1 MPLGE
6 LPPGALRV
14 EDLRMRGEER
24 REERAE
30 VTCVTTTGPGEKVVS
45 SSVGGEERGET
56 ADHGGR
62 KW

>member
-1 MPLGE
+1 M
-6 LPPGALRV
+6 

-45 SSVGGEERGET
+45 SSHEGGLLPPYGWNKTPGDGLSSSESLDT
-56 ADHGGR
+56 L
-62 KW
+62 